1 MDIALKNEDGIFK
14 LRVCG
19 ALKVGEK
26 FLLIKHEDSNFFCLP
41 GGHVEH
47 GEDSETAAKREMEEE
62 LGFPVKLEKL
72 LGIDQNFFPLS
83 NGKSFHEIAFYYLFS
98 PVEEISVCDF
108 EREENDKGKLKH
120 HLFRWLSLEELE
132 KEDVRPKIIKKILE
146 NSAFPI
152 LSISKE

>member
-26 FLLIKHEDSNFFCLP
+26 FLLIKHEGSNFFCLP

-83 NGKSFHEIAFYYLFS
+83 NGKAFTKLHFTISSLLSRKFLFVILNGRKTTREGSSTTSFVGFL
-98 PVEEISVCDF
+98 
-108 EREENDKGKLKH
+108 LK
-120 HLFRWLSLEELE
+120 S
-132 KEDVRPKIIKKILE
+132 
-146 NSAFPI
+146 
-152 LSISKE
+152 

>member
-1 MDIALKNEDGIFK
+1 MDIKLNNEDGIFK

-19 ALKVGEK
+19 ALKLGEK
-26 FLLIKHEDSNFFCLP
+26 FLFIKHEGSKFFCLP
-41 GGHVEH
+41 GGHVEQ
-47 GEDSETAAKREMEEE
+47 GEDSETAIKREMEEE

-98 PVEEISVCDF
+98 PENEISSCDF
-108 EREENDKGKLKH
+108 EREENDKGTVKRH
-120 HLFRWLSLEELE
+120 RFCWFSLEELE
-132 KEDVRPKIIKKILE
+132 KEDIRPKIILKMLE
-146 NSAFPI
+146 NKSFPI

>member
-1 MDIALKNEDGIFK
+1 MDIKLNNEDGIFK

-19 ALKVGEK
+19 ALKLGEK
-26 FLLIKHEDSNFFCLP
+26 FLFIKHEGSKFFCLP
-41 GGHVEH
+41 GGHVEQ
-47 GEDSETAAKREMEEE
+47 GEDSETAIKREMEEE

-98 PVEEISVCDF
+98 PENEISSCDF
-108 EREENDKGKLKH
+108 EREENDKGRLKRH
-120 HLFRWLSLEELE
+120 RFCWFSLEELE
-132 KEDVRPKIIKKILE
+132 KEDIRPKIILKMLE
-146 NSAFPI
+146 NKSFPI